1 MVQFKPRQG
10 PKLPAP
16 PAPVEAPRN
25 LEAPEIAPAAVAI
38 DGRSARA
45 TGRTK
50 QLATRVREEFYDEV
64 KQYAAAHRLKVVEVL
79 ELGFQAL
86 KQKS

>member
-1 MVQFKPRQG
+1 M
-10 PKLPAP
+10 
-16 PAPVEAPRN
+16 EAPRN
-25 LEAPEIAPAAVAI
+25 LEAPEIAPAAVLI

-64 KQYAAAHRLKVVEVL
+64 KQYAALHRLKVVEVL